1 MLLDQFSILVAIGF
15 SGASLGLT
23 LFMMWMVGRSDTHLL
38 NWSAGLALI
47 VAGVILF
54 GGIIDKFNDKLL
66 LASFVLLIVGFGL
79 VYAGSAKFCSS
90 RASWPLAIAVAVVG
104 VLSTLLAF
112 AMGYSGIGTIA
123 GNMAIGTLLALSAH
137 QYWLARAESPFLM
150 TMNAAFY
157 LVTAA
162 SFMACGYALAEQ
174 GQLTLAARPT
184 NWAEDINSLVVIAGL
199 TGIGT
204 LSLTLNQTR
213 IANRH
218 KSDAMTDPLTGLL
231 NRRALLDSSIDF
243 VPAGTA
249 VIMMDLDHFKAIND
263 QFGHDAGDQ
272 VLKNFSELV
281 RANIRAHD
289 LAARMGGEEFCLVLS
304 DSTPKAAAS
313 VAERIRS
320 QIEAMTVSTSF
331 GPIRAT
337 ISAGICIR
345 STELET
351 LQALLNRADEAL
363 YEAKASGRN
372 RVEISGLSLVA

>member
-23 LFMMWMVGRSDTHLL
+23 LFMMWVVGRSDTHLL

-47 VAGVILF
+47 VAGVVLF

-66 LASFVLLIVGFGL
+66 LASFVLLIAGFGL

-90 RASWPLAIAVAVVG
+90 RTSWPLVIAVVGAG
-104 VLSTLLAF
+104 VLSTLFAF
-112 AMGYSGIGTIA
+112 ALGYSGIGTMT
-123 GNMAIGTLLALSAH
+123 GNVAIGVLLALSAH
-137 QYWLARAESPFLM
+137 QYWLARIESPFLM
-150 TMNAAFY
+150 IMNAAFY
-157 LVTAA
+157 MVTAV
-162 SFMACGYALAEQ
+162 SFMACGYALVEQ
-174 GQLTLAARPT
+174 GQFTLTARPT

-231 NRRALLDSSIDF
+231 NRRALLDSKIDL

-272 VLKNFSELV
+272 VLKAFAELV
-281 RANIRAHD
+281 RLNIRTHD

-304 DSTPKAAAS
+304 DSSPKAAAS

-331 GPIRAT
+331 GPIQAT
-337 ISAGICIR
+337 ISAGICVR
-345 STELET
+345 STERET

-372 RVEISGLSLVA
+372 RVEISGFDLVA